1 MAADGCLL
9 SGEPGLITF
18 PFTIGLA
25 VLLCL
30 LGETQ
35 WRGLGVRQ
43 HLLIGSNASQIEVM
57 GGMGATRSS
66 ENGHLHIPARPL
78 RLPET
83 VDINHSLGKGL
94 RGFLRQIVT
103 DATG

>member
-1 MAADGCLL
+1 VPRRHFLAAD
-9 SGEPGLITF
+9 
-18 PFTIGLA
+18 
-25 VLLCL
+25 V
-30 LGETQ
+30 
-35 WRGLGVRQ
+35 
-43 HLLIGSNASQIEVM
+43 LLIGSNASQIEVM
-57 GGMGATRSS
+57 GGVGATTRS
-66 ENGHLHIPARPL
+66 ENAHLHIPDHRPL